1 MEGAASAAAGASMP
15 IPAPAPAPAPSP
27 QYTPPPTPAPMPS
40 PMMAEGGDV
49 GGGGSSSNKFKEF
62 FSDINILDVAI
73 AAFIVGG
80 VLYAVNYYK
89 FMIMMEK
96 SGYSD
101 LSTRVQRL
109 ESQLAAAKKTAEAN
123 AAGNGKMPMRNR
135 RRALVT
141 L

>member
-1 MEGAASAAAGASMP
+1 MEGAAPAAAGAAMP
-15 IPAPAPAPAPSP
+15 IPAPAPAPSP

-40 PMMAEGGDV
+40 PIMAEGGDV
-49 GGGGSSSNKFKEF
+49 GGGGSSSNPFKEF
-62 FSDINILDVAI
+62 FSDINVLDVAI

-101 LSTRVQRL
+101 LATRVQRL
-109 ESQLAAAKKTAEAN
+109 ESQLAAAKKSAEAN

>member
-49 GGGGSSSNKFKEF
+49 GGGGSASNKFKEF